1 MNNKFYSFQYQQC
14 CLLRLIPFSSI
25 SGSNKC
31 CMMLLR
37 MINYAL
43 RFYRLFYCWG
53 TTFQLLLYWSFTK
66 CSIARKSWGSVSFWM
81 LTFSWWVLIMKK
93 HGTAANTENYTL
105 RQHIH
110 RRWFCANDKHCLCDG
125 DGKQTQ
131 YKVAICQVKFHNFFI
146 WSSWLKSTMTI
157 LAIWYSSYSRS
168 GPRNSSLWCTM
179 QCTNCSSRPP
189 STNRPYILP
198 QCNLL

>member
-1 MNNKFYSFQYQQC
+1 MLHDVVKNDQLCITFLSF
-14 CLLRLIPFSSI
+14 I
-25 SGSNKC
+25 
-31 CMMLLR
+31 
-37 MINYAL
+37 
-43 RFYRLFYCWG
+43 
-53 TTFQLLLYWSFTK
+53 LLLGNNFSIIVILIIYQMQHSQEVMGFCFLLNAHIFLMGANHEETWYCCKYWK
-66 CSIARKSWGSVSFWM
+66 
-81 LTFSWWVLIMKK
+81 L
-93 HGTAANTENYTL
+93 HTL